1 MNLEPILAEDKESR
15 DGFAGNKNKEIRIT
29 SLYCIEQQ
37 HIAVTA
43 RRKHLQWPLRVCT
56 IDTFTRN
63 TLTSEEQQLQELL

>member
-1 MNLEPILAEDKESR
+1 MNLEPVLAEDKESR

-29 SLYCIEQQ
+29 SLSCIEQQ

-63 TLTSEEQQLQELL
+63 TLTSEELAVTKRT